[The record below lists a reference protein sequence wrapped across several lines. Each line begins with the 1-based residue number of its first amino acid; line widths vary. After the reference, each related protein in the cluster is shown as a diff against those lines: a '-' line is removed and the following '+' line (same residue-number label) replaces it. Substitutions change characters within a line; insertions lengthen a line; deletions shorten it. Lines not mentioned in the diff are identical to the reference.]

1 MSLIVHGTEDT
12 STDPVPVTVGN
23 WSFMLIGGA
32 VRVIC
37 WRGVEVVRGIDCPLR
52 DPSWATLV
60 PDDVTMAWTDQGH
73 ARVLTRTFTAAD
85 RALSGTVVV
94 TVDPAGTLEAD
105 LRLVAHRDF
114 ATNRSGFTVLHPIDG
129 IAGSPLTVRHS
140 DGHSEETHFPETIS
154 PSQPV
159 FDIAGLAHEVGGV
172 HVDLSFEGEVF
183 EMEDQRNWIDA
194 SYKTYC
200 RPIAR
205 PLPYVIPAGETVHH
219 RIRLTVSGDAHPAN
233 PGTRALGGGDD
244 HPGTFPELL
253 MAAQDGWVPDPASGH
268 PALGVGVGSHLIRIG
283 AHATGAEAWIGAVA
297 RVASTVDLEVVV
309 PEAADPD
316 AHLASVAAALHGQ
329 GIAPRHV
336 FALPEA
342 YLKSYQPTAQWPTG
356 TSPAQAVA
364 AAGRA
369 FPSARIGVGMLT
381 NFTELNRCRPVD
393 AGSYVTHSTTAIV
406 HAADDRS
413 VFETLET
420 LPRILAD
427 TTGFAHGADGSR
439 TRSVRLGLM
448 SIGMRSNAYG
458 VAVAPNPGRIR
469 KAMAMDD
476 PRQTGLIAASY
487 AVGVASQ
494 VARGGAEAF
503 ALSSFAGSFGVADA
517 EVRHPIF
524 HAVRVLGQF
533 AGHPLVALP
542 DQPGGV
548 HGVAVTVGSGHVR
561 AAIANC
567 TDTTQP
573 VSLPVGA
580 TYRILDETTARE
592 ASLDGNWSGTAPAA
606 QAGTDGQVMVARYGV
621 VFAEWV

>member
-1 MSLIVHGTEDT
+1 MTLIIHGTDDT
-12 STDPVPVTVGN
+12 STDPVPVTVGD

-32 VRVIC
+32 VRVIR

-60 PDDVTMAWTDQGH
+60 PNDVTMEWTDQGH

-105 LRLVAHRDF
+105 LRLVAHQDF
-114 ATNRSGFTVLHPIDG
+114 STNRSGFTVLHPIDG
-129 IAGSPLTVRHS
+129 VAGSPLTVRHS
-140 DGHSEETHFPETIS
+140 DGRTEATHFPEMIS

-205 PLPYVIPAGETVHH
+205 PLPYIVPAGETVHH
-219 RIRLTVSGDAHPAN
+219 RIRLKVSGDVHPTNLGPWAH
-233 PGTRALGGGDD
+233 GEGGA

-253 MAAQDGWVPDPASGH
+253 LAVQDGWVPDPTSGH
-268 PALGVGVGSHLIRIG
+268 PALGVGVGSLLLRIG
-283 AHATGAEAWIGAVA
+283 AHATGAEAWVGAVA
-297 RVASTVDLEVVV
+297 RVASAVDVEVVV
-309 PEAADPD
+309 PEGADPD
-316 AHLASVAAALHGQ
+316 AHLASVAAALHGH
-329 GIAPRHV
+329 GIVPRHV

-356 TSPAQAVA
+356 TSPAQAVH

-427 TTGFAHGADGSR
+427 TTGFAHGVDGLHA
-439 TRSVRLGLM
+439 RSVRLGLM

-476 PRQTGLIAASY
+476 PRQAGLIGASY

-503 ALSSFAGSFGVADA
+503 ALSSLAGPFGVADA
-517 EVRHPIF
+517 EVRYPIF

-542 DQPGGV
+542 DLPVGV
-548 HGVAVTVGSGHVR
+548 HGVAVRVESGHVR
-561 AAIANC
+561 AAIANG
-567 TDTTQP
+567 TDTAQL

-580 TYRILDETTARE
+580 TCRILDETTARE
-592 ASLDGNWSGTAPAA
+592 TSVDGNWSNSSPAA
-606 QAGTDGQVMVARYGV
+606 TVGADGQLMVARYGV
-621 VFAEWV
+621 VFAEWL